1 MKPVSDQ
8 FRFIEL
14 RSEGYSLRKISNLM
28 GISKDTCLNWNKL
41 LSKEINEIIESRYEE
56 LTQKYL
62 LSNAS
67 RIMEFGIVISRLKEE
82 ISKRDFSSLESFD
95 LLELQRKYLLSLS
108 KETSKLAIK
117 SESSSKD
124 ENILNQLIN
133 DSGSPTNTIR
143 IEVVDATNEPRI
155 AHLENQIKEELIKVL

>member
-1 MKPVSDQ
+1 MKLVSEQ
-8 FRFIEL
+8 LRFIEL
-14 RSEGYSLRKISNLM
+14 RSEGYSLRKISNM
-28 GISKDTCLNWNKL
+28 MEISKDTCLNWNKL

>member
-1 MKPVSDQ
+1 MKLVSEQ

-41 LSKEINEIIESRYEE
+41 FSKEINEIIESRFEE
-56 LTQKYL
+56 FTHKYL

-67 RIMEFGIVISRLKEE
+67 RVLEFGIVISRLKEE

-117 SESSSKD
+117 SESSNND

-133 DSGSPTNTIR
+133 DSSSPTNNIQ
-143 IEVVDATNEPRI
+143 IEIVDASNESRI
-155 AHLENQIKEELIKVL
+155 TDLEIQIKEELAKGL

>member
-14 RSEGYSLRKISNLM
+14 RSEGYSLRKISNM
-28 GISKDTCLNWNKL
+28 MEISKDTCLNWNKL

-95 LLELQRKYLLSLS
+95 LLELQSKYLLSLS

-155 AHLENQIKEELIKVL
+155 ADLENQIKEELIKVL